1 MRYFCSG
8 FEHESRIAKADCEK
22 FKQIAISR
30 VRQVKDR
37 AKRRFGGVL
46 VLYSIYT
53 KNLLATGSSSECSYS
68 MRSLFCAGKFLEVF
82 FVREYRPS
90 LARTGLKFAGEFL

>member
-46 VLYSIYT
+46 VLYSIET
-53 KNLLATGSSSECSYS
+53 KNL
-68 MRSLFCAGKFLEVF
+68 
-82 FVREYRPS
+82 
-90 LARTGLKFAGEFL
+90 